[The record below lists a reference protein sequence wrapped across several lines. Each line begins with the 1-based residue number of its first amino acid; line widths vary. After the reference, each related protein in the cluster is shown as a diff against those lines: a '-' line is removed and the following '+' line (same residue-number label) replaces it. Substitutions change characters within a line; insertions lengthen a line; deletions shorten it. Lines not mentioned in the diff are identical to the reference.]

1 MCSSSPPDLL
11 YFLPMSCLF
20 SYAFLAL
27 FFSCLA
33 SPKLSYYFQH
43 LLNGITWGPQQKCPL
58 FHAQLLLPTISYL
71 HHCPTPT
78 QALLEDKN
86 DQHGRN
92 STLLSYVSYQSTLP
106 HPDDSPPTPVGP
118 QHPQH
123 PPPPSSVP
131 THRKYSRCVWE
142 KEGVSRWVS
151 DCVLRG
157 KVSVRE
163 NMCEFVCESVFVSVW
178 EKVWVSERGVT
189 CICLVL

>member
-1 MCSSSPPDLL
+1 MSII
-11 YFLPMSCLF
+11 SCLITF
-20 SYAFLAL
+20 SHYLPL
-27 FFSCLA
+27 TS
-33 SPKLSYYFQH
+33 LST
-43 LLNGITWGPQQKCPL
+43 LI
-58 FHAQLLLPTISYL
+58 
-71 HHCPTPT
+71 

-142 KEGVSRWVS
+142 KEVVSRWVS
-151 DCVLRG
+151 DCVLAKKWMWE
-157 KVSVRE
+157 KVQERMSLCVR
-163 NMCEFVCESVFVSVW
+163 VFVSEW
-178 EKVWVSERGVT
+178 EKMCEGVIEESLKYAEFCRFEYDNYGTTLVRLGLILWACQNQT
-189 CICLVL
+189 CTSQLYN